1 MRQHGNEQQSLTQGD
16 RVMKSFLAT
25 TAIVLVMGGSAFA
38 QSSDQSTTAPAATA
52 TESTTAP
59 AAGNSMQFSAYQ
71 AGPTDIRASE
81 FIGQRVYAT
90 EQAMNA
96 DQVVKQGA
104 ERDWDDIGEI
114 NEVVLD
120 RQGDVKAVVL
130 GVGGFLGIGEK
141 NVAVPMEQVKFV
153 KNGDGADD
161 YFLVV
166 NANKQAL
173 NDAPAWKAPEE
184 TADAANDATQNQ
196 AANTTAADTNMAAAP
211 AATDAGTS
219 GTAGSTDM
227 AAGNTNANGAATGM
241 NSGVDTQASNTTT
254 ATPPAAGQAQ
264 NDTATQD
271 MQTTASTNA
280 ENTTDTAMDDGRSR
294 LTPPTVT
301 REGYETAQ
309 PTELT
314 AEKLQGAT
322 VYGPKDEDVATINR
336 LVMNDQGQIKD
347 VVLDVGGFLGIGA
360 REIAVSPQE
369 LNIMRNTKGDDV
381 RVYIDANK
389 DTLKAQPEYKASA
402 E

>member
-1 MRQHGNEQQSLTQGD
+1 
-16 RVMKSFLAT
+16 MKSFLAT

-52 TESTTAP
+52 TESTTTP

-81 FIGQRVYAT
+81 FIGQRIYAT
-90 EQAMNA
+90 EQAMAA
-96 DQVVKQGA
+96 DQTVQPGA

-114 NEVVLD
+114 NEVLLD

-173 NDAPAWKAPEE
+173 NDAPAWTAPEE

-196 AANTTAADTNMAAAP
+196 AANTTATDTNMAAAP

-264 NDTATQD
+264 NDTATQQD

-280 ENTTDTAMDDGRSR
+280 GADMDDDRTR
-294 LTPPTVT
+294 LTAPSIT

-314 AEKLQGAT
+314 ADKLQGAT
-322 VYGPKDEDVATINR
+322 VYGPKDESVATINR
-336 LVMNDQGQIKD
+336 LVMDDKGQVKD

-360 REIAVSPQE
+360 REIAVTPQE

-389 DTLKAQPEYKASA
+389 DTLKSQPEYKASA

>member
-1 MRQHGNEQQSLTQGD
+1 
-16 RVMKSFLAT
+16 MKSFLAT

-38 QSSDQSTTAPAATA
+38 QSSDQSTTTPAATA
-52 TESTTAP
+52 G
-59 AAGNSMQFSAYQ
+59 AASQFSAYQ
-71 AGPTDIRASE
+71 AGPSDIRASE

-90 EQAMNA
+90 EQAMA
-96 DQVVKQGA
+96 TDQAVQPGA

-114 NEVVLD
+114 NEVLLD

-141 NVAVPMEQVKFV
+141 NVAVAMDQVKFV

-161 YFLVV
+161 YFLVI

-196 AANTTAADTNMAAAP
+196 AGATTATDTNMAAAP
-211 AATDAGTS
+211 AATDAGAS
-219 GTAGSTDM
+219 GAAGSTDM
-227 AAGNTNANGAATGM
+227 AAGNTKPNGAATGM

-254 ATPPAAGQAQ
+254 ATPPATGQAT
-264 NDTATQD
+264 NDAAAQQD
-271 MQTTASTNA
+271 MQTTASTNTGA
-280 ENTTDTAMDDGRSR
+280 AMDDNRTR
-294 LTPPTVT
+294 LTAPSVT

-322 VYGPKDEDVATINR
+322 VYGPNDEDVATINR
-336 LVMNDQGQIKD
+336 LVMNEQGQIKD

-360 REIAVSPQE
+360 REIAVTPEE